1 MNKEEFQQAVQ
12 RLRPQMKGLALH
24 YLTDR
29 DDAEDAVQDALI
41 RLWQMHEQLQAPIDG
56 LAKTLTRN
64 ICIDLL
70 RRRHATL
77 DTILA
82 AEAEQTETAD
92 HEQVER
98 MMAAI
103 DTLPQQQQT
112 MLRLRHMQGM
122 EMKDLAALMQMNE
135 PALRK
140 ALSRARMAVRKLYLK
155 QIAAVLVLAVGL
167 TAILWFYRQQEDEC
181 VAYIYGRKTTDR
193 NVVMQEMLQSAET
206 MTAGAEHDDVERQ
219 LNEMFNM
226 E

>member
-1 MNKEEFQQAVQ
+1 MQ

-98 MMAAI
+98 MMAAV

-206 MTAGAEHDDVERQ
+206 MTAGTEHDDVERQ